1 MSKNKELSD
10 KEREIYQTAEAASAV
25 QIAKHVLHTA
35 PVEEMEAEEKKE
47 FERMKDM
54 VEEANFV
61 EHPPRPPRGSKGAV
75 WVDFLEA
82 YMRTVLY
89 HHEELKSEI
98 EATFERAKKIVN

>member
-1 MSKNKELSD
+1 MSKEALSD
-10 KEREIYQTAEAASAV
+10 KEREIYHTAEAASSV
-25 QIAKHVLHTA
+25 QIAKHILDNA
-35 PVEEMEAEEKKE
+35 PVEEMEGEEKKE
-47 FERMKDM
+47 FERMKNM

-89 HHEELKSEI
+89 HHDELQSEI
-98 EATFERAKKIVN
+98 KSTFERAKKIVS